1 MAMFLINFALQFYSR
16 KVFLNY
22 LGTEIL
28 GLNTTATNLLQFL
41 NLAELGISS
50 AVGFTLFK
58 PIHDQNYQT
67 INELV
72 TLQKHLYRRIAYI
85 VIIGAG
91 VLMAWFPWIFSKMQ
105 LPLWYAYGSFGVLLL
120 SALLGYFVNYKQI
133 VLTASQQDYK
143 VQLSYKSVLLFKL
156 LAQII
161 AVSYF
166 KHGYVWWLVLEAV
179 FAIIS
184 SVSLHITTIK
194 TCAYLE
200 TADKTF
206 RDLRESYPV
215 FTLKIK
221 QMFFHKIGGFALQQ
235 CSPIIIYAYASLT
248 LVALYGNYYMII
260 LGIISLM
267 AAAFNS
273 MGAGVGN
280 LVAEGDKEKIINV
293 FWELFSARFCIVASL
308 CFCAYTLIP
317 SFVTLWIGPEFLLPP
332 STLILLIMILYIQM
346 FRFLVN
352 CYLDAYAMTRDI
364 WAPIVEA
371 VLNIGGSLILG
382 HFWGLNGILLA
393 VVLSLVIMV
402 EGWKPFFLIR
412 EGMVYSVK
420 KYIERYVGHLV
431 LAAVTFVIGL
441 IILSYIP
448 FSHSSSNSWL
458 AFIGNALLNLTLYVF
473 LLSGMLYLSFQSF
486 RSFVKRLRDLI

>member
-1 MAMFLINFALQFYSR
+1 
-16 KVFLNY
+16 
-22 LGTEIL
+22 
-28 GLNTTATNLLQFL
+28 
-41 NLAELGISS
+41 
-50 AVGFTLFK
+50 
-58 PIHDQNYQT
+58 
-67 INELV
+67 
-72 TLQKHLYRRIAYI
+72 
-85 VIIGAG
+85 
-91 VLMAWFPWIFSKMQ
+91 
-105 LPLWYAYGSFGVLLL
+105 
-120 SALLGYFVNYKQI
+120 
-133 VLTASQQDYK
+133 
-143 VQLSYKSVLLFKL
+143 
-156 LAQII
+156 
-161 AVSYF
+161 
-166 KHGYVWWLVLEAV
+166 
-179 FAIIS
+179 
-184 SVSLHITTIK
+184 
-194 TCAYLE
+194 
-200 TADKTF
+200 
-206 RDLRESYPV
+206 
-215 FTLKIK
+215 
-221 QMFFHKIGGFALQQ
+221 
-235 CSPIIIYAYASLT
+235 
-248 LVALYGNYYMII
+248 
-260 LGIISLM
+260 
-267 AAAFNS
+267 
-273 MGAGVGN
+273 
-280 LVAEGDKEKIINV
+280 
-293 FWELFSARFCIVASL
+293 
-308 CFCAYTLIP
+308 
-317 SFVTLWIGPEFLLPP
+317 
-332 STLILLIMILYIQM
+332 M